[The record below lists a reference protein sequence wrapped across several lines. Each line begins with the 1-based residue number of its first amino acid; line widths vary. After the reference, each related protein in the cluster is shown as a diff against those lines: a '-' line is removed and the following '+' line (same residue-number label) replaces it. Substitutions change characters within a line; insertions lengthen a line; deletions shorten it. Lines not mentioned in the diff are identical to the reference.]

1 VTDAY
6 KSDKALPWL
15 PSSGLLLLL
24 TLLLLAL
31 SILWRWGAER
41 VTAPYEQV
49 LRTDPACVE
58 HLCLTVDYP
67 RMLSRTDRGIQPRK
81 RLVVHVA
88 SQIPESG
95 TVTLAVLLQS
105 KAVRLLDGEGNDAS
119 GYGQTTVT
127 QGIGAPVVYYLEHTG
142 VETKLPI
149 PLSFDVLTPTVGV
162 TASQAGVLSL
172 SIEQETV
179 WHRWVRELIQTTLPV
194 ANLGIVLIGALATS
208 LKWVW
213 ERAVPHLDRFQQ
225 ASSSMREAVERD
237 QYGEAKRIYEANQRE
252 YGRFWWLVSRQIR
265 QIHRLQ
271 RYAAKRALYEET
283 LSTLEGALYGQE
295 IDWGRFEDRVACLKR
310 KRHPPRIDLTALEE
324 IARWRAALASDRDL
338 APVRAPAGPDTDDV
352 SHAAVQRRERQAGWA
367 WIDRSRF
374 SLEVER
380 LRKALQGP
388 GAPTVVA
395 CWAVRLL
402 AHDPS
407 PEIGPL
413 LLEQLTG
420 APEAAVQAEAA
431 WGLARKARGSA
442 ALSSASPDTVLRWL
456 SSMPSP
462 WNCNPFEV
470 LSAREEYA
478 RVQQGLPAAF
488 VSLGAY
494 EQLKHAR
501 HTALFAASG
510 CGKTTFC
517 LQLEQY
523 YRGLAKGEQPV
534 VVEYS
539 AFDWRHAYSIE
550 HHVDYIVQQAL
561 ANLHKPAPAELPS
574 GGAPGARLSALV
586 YLLRERGY
594 PQGLRVLVDGLNAWL
609 EGQGDPALC
618 ERLARVLVDRQ
629 DILDI
634 PGLGLHFFLPL
645 ELLDRLSTCRCL
657 QNGQIKV
664 VLLRWSVDD
673 LTALLEEKVRSVTQ
687 DSFDFSGL
695 VHGMPVRFRKQMARW
710 LSQKAD
716 GSPRRLVYLVNLLF
730 QHRAAQWDAAEA
742 AGADPGS
749 EENQRIQFED
759 LACLLEW
766 LIQDD
771 PAHKVPGSHAS

>member
-1 VTDAY
+1 MTDAT
-6 KSDKALPWL
+6 KSDKVLPWL

-95 TVTLAVLLQS
+95 TVTLAVVLQS
-105 KAVRLLDGEGNDAS
+105 KAVRLLDGEGSDAS
-119 GYGQTTVT
+119 GYGQTAVT

-142 VETKLPI
+142 VETKFPI
-149 PLSFDVLTPTVGV
+149 PLSVDVLTPTVGV
-162 TASQAGVLSL
+162 TAPQARVLSL

-225 ASSSMREAVERD
+225 TSSSMREAVERD
-237 QYGEAKRIYEANQRE
+237 RYGDAQRIYEEHQRE
-252 YGRFWWLVSRQIR
+252 YGRFWWLVSRQVR
-265 QIHRLQ
+265 QIQSLQ
-271 RYAAKRALYEET
+271 RNADERALYEQT
-283 LSTLEGALYGQE
+283 LSMLEGALRGQE
-295 IDWGRFEDRVACLKR
+295 IDWGQVEDRLACLKR
-310 KRHPPRIDLTALEE
+310 KHHQPRSDCTALEE
-324 IARWRAALASDRDL
+324 IARWQAALANARDL
-338 APVRAPAGPDTDDV
+338 ALVRTPAGSGVDDL
-352 SHAAVQRRERQAGWA
+352 SHVAAQRRQGRPGWV

-380 LRKALQGP
+380 LRETLQD
-388 GAPTVVA
+388 ARSPTVVA

-442 ALSSASPDTVLRWL
+442 VLSSASPDTVLRWL

-523 YRGLAKGEQPV
+523 YKGMAKGEQPV

-539 AFDWRHAYSIE
+539 AFDWRHAFSIE
-550 HHVDYIVQQAL
+550 HHVGYIVQQAL
-561 ANLHKPAPAELPS
+561 ANLREPAPAELPS

-586 YLLRERGY
+586 HLLRERGY
-594 PQGLRVLVDGLNAWL
+594 PHGLQVLVDGLNAWP
-609 EGQGDPALC
+609 EGHKDV

-645 ELLDRLSTCRCL
+645 DLLDRLGTCRCL

-664 VLLRWSVDD
+664 ILLRWSVDD

-687 DSFDFSGL
+687 DPFDFSGL
-695 VHGMPVRFRKQMARW
+695 VHGMPVHFRKQMARW

-716 GSPRRLVYLVNLLF
+716 GSPRRLIYLVNLLF

-742 AGADPGS
+742 GGGDRGS

-771 PAHKVPGSHAS
+771 PAHKAPRSHAS